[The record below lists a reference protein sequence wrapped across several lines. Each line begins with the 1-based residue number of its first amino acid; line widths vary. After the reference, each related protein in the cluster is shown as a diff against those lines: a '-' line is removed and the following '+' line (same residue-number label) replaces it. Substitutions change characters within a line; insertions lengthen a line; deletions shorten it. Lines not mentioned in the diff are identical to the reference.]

1 MEQQIGIDYVQTEDS
16 SLVNTDCVPP
26 QDMDI
31 YDLWSSQSFS
41 DLLADIPLPLDEII
55 PSTEQ
60 FMNTTSIIPW
70 VNDTVSAFVDWRSY
84 RPPVPPLQRRE
95 SESLHKRC
103 LNFLNCI
110 NSHKIS
116 TVLTENGGNPKETYK
131 GSTRHANAERKR
143 RGNMKDAFSAL
154 RELLP
159 MNPKVVQKSK
169 LTVLLEAVDYI
180 CDLKG
185 RVEHL
190 ENRNEELEGLC
201 HLHPES

>member
-1 MEQQIGIDYVQTEDS
+1 MEQQIGMDYVQTEDS
-16 SLVNTDCVPP
+16 SLVTTDCVPP

-70 VNDTVSAFVDWRSY
+70 VNDT
-84 RPPVPPLQRRE
+84 
-95 SESLHKRC
+95 
-103 LNFLNCI
+103 
-110 NSHKIS
+110 
-116 TVLTENGGNPKETYK
+116 

-190 ENRNEELEGLC
+190 EKRNEELEGLC